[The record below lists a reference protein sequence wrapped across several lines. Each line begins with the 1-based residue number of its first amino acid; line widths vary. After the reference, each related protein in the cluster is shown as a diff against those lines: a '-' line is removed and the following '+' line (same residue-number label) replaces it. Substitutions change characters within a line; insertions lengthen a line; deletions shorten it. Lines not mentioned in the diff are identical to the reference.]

1 MPLAHL
7 LWRLS
12 EGRTAALQI
21 RVSSACEWPSCPLQ
35 RVDLTLRLNPQAPK
49 PTEAGCPLCAR
60 AMRIL
65 SAAPVSATET

>member
-21 RVSSACEWPSCPLQ
+21 RVSSACEWPSCHCKGREMSALTSSRGNSFS
-35 RVDLTLRLNPQAPK
+35 RVSLRDGTLKDLF
-49 PTEAGCPLCAR
+49 
-60 AMRIL
+60 IL
-65 SAAPVSATET
+65 GR